1 VSHTVKQVATAV
13 GFPSRTVRYYDRIGL
28 VSPSARSEAGYRLYD
43 AHDEGKLSFV
53 RHAKALG
60 LSLQEIR
67 ELIAAAESGCGQVVP
82 ELERLLLDKVDEID
96 QRIRELQAF
105 RQHLVEYAG
114 GKANGC
120 RCGAPGAFCG
130 CLNDVPLPH
139 PTERGTTMTCN
150 CCSPQ
155 EAVNGEPEA
164 RPADAGPGPGC
175 GCGSSCS
182 CSAGDGL
189 TAEAR
194 EAEDRRGD
202 LQPQA

>member
-1 VSHTVKQVATAV
+1 MAAAV

-28 VSPSARSEAGYRLYD
+28 VSPSARSQAGYRLYD

-82 ELERLLLDKVDEID
+82 ELDRLLLDKINEID
-96 QRIRELQAF
+96 QRVRELQAF
-105 RQHLVEYAG
+105 RQRLVDYAG
-114 GKANGC
+114 GRAGGC
-120 RCGAPGAFCG
+120 RCGAAGAFCG
-130 CLNDVPLPH
+130 CLNDVPLPQ
-139 PTERGTTMTCN
+139 PEQGTTTMACN
-150 CCSPQ
+150 CCSP
-155 EAVNGEPEA
+155 EGSVTEPEA
-164 RPADAGPGPGC
+164 RPADPEPGPGC

-182 CSAGDGL
+182 CGTGDPRTG
-189 TAEAR
+189 EVSG
-194 EAEDRRGD
+194 AEDRRSD

>member
-1 VSHTVKQVATAV
+1 MQRTVKQVATSV

-67 ELIAAAESGCGQVVP
+67 ELIAAAESGSCGQVVP
-82 ELERLLLDKVDEID
+82 ELERLLHDKVDEID

-105 RQHLVEYAG
+105 RRHLVDYADG
-114 GKANGC
+114 NRASC
-120 RCGAPGAFCG
+120 DCQSHGAFCG
-130 CLNDVPLPH
+130 CLNDVPLPDDK
-139 PTERGTTMTCN
+139 GTTMTCT
-150 CCSPQ
+150 CCST
-155 EAVNGEPEA
+155 EGSATSEPETGPDGA
-164 RPADAGPGPGC
+164 TPGPGC
-175 GCGSSCS
+175 GCGDSCNCAS
-182 CSAGDGL
+182 GDPL
-189 TAEAR
+189 TAEAPSA
-194 EAEDRRGD
+194 EARRSP